1 MNELIKIE
9 SKNGEL
15 LVSARDLHNK
25 LGIGKDFTTWV
36 KFISKYGFEEN
47 IDYNRIWI
55 DTRVHKNGDVA
66 ITSVE
71 PTEDKWAYKSDY
83 ILKIDCAKEICMI
96 QRTDIGRQCRKYFIE
111 CERKLKENKLQ
122 LTRKEELQLKLFSN
136 DSMEVVNA
144 HKELVQI
151 EVEEAT
157 KPLLTKIKEDEPLV
171 TFADRIL
178 KEGDNI
184 LVRDL
189 AKIASDEG
197 YKIGERRL
205 YNKLR
210 EWKYICNGSTMPTQY
225 AMEREYFIV
234 ETGTIHT
241 PYGHKQIFTTKV
253 TPKGQIH
260 IVERLIK
267 LQKKEE
273 SQGLI
278 TQGEE

>member
-9 SKNGEL
+9 SKDGEL
-15 LVSARDLHNK
+15 LVSARDLHK
-25 LGIGKDFTTWV
+25 GLILDEGKSERFSQW
-36 KFISKYGFEEN
+36 FNRYLKYGFEEN
-47 IDYNRIWI
+47 IDYVVCKKIYAANQYGGE
-55 DTRVHKNGDVA
+55 K
-66 ITSVE
+66 E
-71 PTEDKWAYKSDY
+71 LEDYA
-83 ILKIDCAKEICMI
+83 LKIDMAKEICML
-96 QRTDIGRQCRKYFIE
+96 QRSEKGRQCRKYFIE

>member
-9 SKNGEL
+9 SKDGEL
-15 LVSARDLHNK
+15 LVSARDLHK
-25 LGIGKDFTTWV
+25 VLILDEGKAERFSQW
-36 KFISKYGFEEN
+36 FNRYLKYGFEEN
-47 IDYNRIWI
+47 IDYVVCKKIYAANQYGGE
-55 DTRVHKNGDVA
+55 K
-66 ITSVE
+66 E
-71 PTEDKWAYKSDY
+71 LEDYA
-83 ILKIDCAKEICMI
+83 LKIDMAKEICML
-96 QRTDIGRQCRKYFIE
+96 QRSEKGRQYRKYFLE

-122 LTRKEELQLKLFSN
+122 LTRKEELQLKLFSD

>member
-9 SKNGEL
+9 SKDGEL
-15 LVSARDLHNK
+15 LVSARDLHK
-25 LGIGKDFTTWV
+25 GLILDEGKSERFSQW
-36 KFISKYGFEEN
+36 FNRYLKYGFEEN
-47 IDYNRIWI
+47 IDYMVCKKIYAANQYGGE
-55 DTRVHKNGDVA
+55 K
-66 ITSVE
+66 E
-71 PTEDKWAYKSDY
+71 LEDYA
-83 ILKIDCAKEICMI
+83 LKIDMAKEICML
-96 QRTDIGRQCRKYFIE
+96 QRSEKGRQCRKYFIE

-273 SQGLI
+273 SQRLI

>member
-9 SKNGEL
+9 SKDGEL
-15 LVSARDLHNK
+15 LVSARDLHK
-25 LGIGKDFTTWV
+25 VLILDEGKAERFSQW
-36 KFISKYGFEEN
+36 FNRYLKYGFEEN
-47 IDYNRIWI
+47 IDYVVCKKIYAANQYGGE
-55 DTRVHKNGDVA
+55 K
-66 ITSVE
+66 E
-71 PTEDKWAYKSDY
+71 LEDYA
-83 ILKIDCAKEICMI
+83 LKIDMAKEICML
-96 QRTDIGRQCRKYFIE
+96 QRSEKGRQYRKYFLE

-157 KPLLTKIKEDEPLV
+157 QPLLTKIKEDEPLV

>member
-1 MNELIKIE
+1 
-9 SKNGEL
+9 
-15 LVSARDLHNK
+15 
-25 LGIGKDFTTWV
+25 
-36 KFISKYGFEEN
+36 
-47 IDYNRIWI
+47 
-55 DTRVHKNGDVA
+55 
-66 ITSVE
+66 
-71 PTEDKWAYKSDY
+71 
-83 ILKIDCAKEICMI
+83 
-96 QRTDIGRQCRKYFIE
+96 
-111 CERKLKENKLQ
+111 
-122 LTRKEELQLKLFSN
+122 
-136 DSMEVVNA
+136 MEVVNA

-210 EWKYICNGSTMPTQY
+210 EWKYICSNSTMPTQY

>member
-9 SKNGEL
+9 SKDGEL
-15 LVSARDLHNK
+15 LVSARDLHK
-25 LGIGKDFTTWV
+25 GLILDKGKSERFSQW
-36 KFISKYGFEEN
+36 FNRYLKYGFEEN
-47 IDYNRIWI
+47 IDYMVCKKIYAANQYGGE
-55 DTRVHKNGDVA
+55 K
-66 ITSVE
+66 E
-71 PTEDKWAYKSDY
+71 LEDYA
-83 ILKIDCAKEICMI
+83 LKIDMAKEICML
-96 QRTDIGRQCRKYFIE
+96 QRSEKGRQYRKYFLE

-157 KPLLTKIKEDEPLV
+157 QPLLTKIKEDEPQV

>member
-1 MNELIKIE
+1 MKDLIPVTQNG
-9 SKNGEL
+9 NGEL
-15 LVSARDLHNK
+15 LVSARNLYKGLEITDR
-25 LGIGKDFTTWV
+25 FSRW
-36 KFISKYGFEEN
+36 FERMCEYGFTEN
-47 IDYNRIWI
+47 EDY
-55 DTRVHKNGDVA
+55 
-66 ITSVE
+66 TSV
-71 PTEDKWAYKSDY
+71 KSSTVVNNGAVKELQDY
-83 ILKIDCAKEICMI
+83 ALKIDMAKEICML
-96 QRTDIGRQCRKYFIE
+96 QRSEKGRQCRKYFIE

-273 SQGLI
+273 S
-278 TQGEE
+278 

>member
-1 MNELIKIE
+1 MNELIKVE
-9 SKNGEL
+9 NKNGEL
-15 LVSARDLHNK
+15 LVSARDLHK
-25 LGIGKDFTTWV
+25 GLILDEGKSERFSQW
-36 KFISKYGFEEN
+36 FNRYLKYGFEEN
-47 IDYNRIWI
+47 IDYMVCKKIYAANQYGGE
-55 DTRVHKNGDVA
+55 K
-66 ITSVE
+66 E
-71 PTEDKWAYKSDY
+71 LEDYA
-83 ILKIDCAKEICMI
+83 LKIDMAKEICML
-96 QRTDIGRQCRKYFIE
+96 QRSEKGRQCRKYFIE

-225 AMEREYFIV
+225 VMERGYFIV

-278 TQGEE
+278 TQEEE

>member
-9 SKNGEL
+9 SKDGEL
-15 LVSARDLHNK
+15 LVSARDLHK
-25 LGIGKDFTTWV
+25 VLILDEGKAERFSQW
-36 KFISKYGFEEN
+36 FNRYLKYGFEEN
-47 IDYNRIWI
+47 IDYVVCKKIYAANQYGGE
-55 DTRVHKNGDVA
+55 K
-66 ITSVE
+66 E
-71 PTEDKWAYKSDY
+71 LEDYA
-83 ILKIDCAKEICMI
+83 LKIDMAKEICML
-96 QRTDIGRQCRKYFIE
+96 QRSEKGRQYRKYFLE

-122 LTRKEELQLKLFSN
+122 LTRKEELQLKLFSD

-273 SQGLI
+273 FQGLI

>member
-9 SKNGEL
+9 SKDGEL
-15 LVSARDLHNK
+15 LVSARDLHK
-25 LGIGKDFTTWV
+25 GLILDEGKSERFSQW
-36 KFISKYGFEEN
+36 FNRYLKYGFEEN
-47 IDYNRIWI
+47 IDYVVCKKIYAANQYGGEKELE
-55 DTRVHKNGDVA
+55 DYA
-66 ITSVE
+66 I
-71 PTEDKWAYKSDY
+71 
-83 ILKIDCAKEICMI
+83 KIDMDKEICML
-96 QRTDIGRQCRKYFIE
+96 QRSEKGRQCRKYFIE

-210 EWKYICNGSTMPTQY
+210 EWKYIFNGSTMPTQY

>member
-1 MNELIKIE
+1 MNELIKVE
-9 SKNGEL
+9 NKNGEL
-15 LVSARDLHNK
+15 LVSARDLHK
-25 LGIGKDFTTWV
+25 GLILDEGKSERFSQW
-36 KFISKYGFEEN
+36 FNRYLKYGFEEN
-47 IDYNRIWI
+47 IDYVVCKKIYAANQYGGE
-55 DTRVHKNGDVA
+55 K
-66 ITSVE
+66 E
-71 PTEDKWAYKSDY
+71 LEDYA
-83 ILKIDCAKEICMI
+83 LKIDMAKEICML
-96 QRTDIGRQCRKYFIE
+96 QRSEKGRQCRKYFIE

-260 IVERLIK
+260 IVEKLIK

-278 TQGEE
+278 TQEEE

>member
-1 MNELIKIE
+1 MNELIKVE
-9 SKNGEL
+9 NKNGEL

-210 EWKYICNGSTMPTQY
+210 EWKYIFNGSTMPTQY

-267 LQKKEE
+267 LQKKE

>member
-9 SKNGEL
+9 SKDGEL
-15 LVSARDLHNK
+15 LVSARDLHK
-25 LGIGKDFTTWV
+25 VLILDEGKAERFSQW
-36 KFISKYGFEEN
+36 FNRYLKYGFEEN
-47 IDYNRIWI
+47 IDYVVCKKIYAANQYGGE
-55 DTRVHKNGDVA
+55 K
-66 ITSVE
+66 E
-71 PTEDKWAYKSDY
+71 LEDYA
-83 ILKIDCAKEICMI
+83 LKIDMAKEICML
-96 QRTDIGRQCRKYFIE
+96 QRSEKGRQYRKYFLE

-122 LTRKEELQLKLFSN
+122 LTRKEELQLKLFSD

-157 KPLLTKIKEDEPLV
+157 KPLLTKIKEDELLV

-267 LQKKEE
+267 LQKKQE

>member
-9 SKNGEL
+9 SKDGEL
-15 LVSARDLHNK
+15 LVSARDLHK
-25 LGIGKDFTTWV
+25 VLILDEGKAERFSQW
-36 KFISKYGFEEN
+36 FNRYLKYGFEEN
-47 IDYNRIWI
+47 IDYVVCKKIYAANQYGGE
-55 DTRVHKNGDVA
+55 K
-66 ITSVE
+66 E
-71 PTEDKWAYKSDY
+71 LEDYA
-83 ILKIDCAKEICMI
+83 LKIDMAKEICML
-96 QRTDIGRQCRKYFIE
+96 QRSEKGRQYRKYFLE

-122 LTRKEELQLKLFSN
+122 LTRKEELQLKLFSD

-210 EWKYICNGSTMPTQY
+210 EWKYIFNGSTMPTQY

-267 LQKKEE
+267 LQKKQE
-273 SQGLI
+273 SQRLI

>member
-1 MNELIKIE
+1 MNELIKVE
-9 SKNGEL
+9 NKNGEL
-15 LVSARDLHNK
+15 LVLARDLHK
-25 LGIGKDFTTWV
+25 GLILDEGKSERFSQW
-36 KFISKYGFEEN
+36 FNRYLKYGFEEN
-47 IDYNRIWI
+47 IDYFTGVKKFTVVNNGA
-55 DTRVHKNGDVA
+55 TR
-66 ITSVE
+66 E
-71 PTEDKWAYKSDY
+71 LEDYA
-83 ILKIDCAKEICMI
+83 LKLDMAKEICML
-96 QRTDIGRQCRKYFIE
+96 QRSEKGRECRKYFIE

-210 EWKYICNGSTMPTQY
+210 EWKYICGNSTMPTQY
-225 AMEREYFIV
+225 AIEREYFIV

-278 TQGEE
+278 TQEEE

>member
-9 SKNGEL
+9 SKDGEL
-15 LVSARDLHNK
+15 LVSARDLHK
-25 LGIGKDFTTWV
+25 GLILDEGKSERFSQW
-36 KFISKYGFEEN
+36 FNRYLKYGFEEN
-47 IDYNRIWI
+47 IDYVVCKKIYAANQYGGE
-55 DTRVHKNGDVA
+55 K
-66 ITSVE
+66 E
-71 PTEDKWAYKSDY
+71 LEDYA
-83 ILKIDCAKEICMI
+83 LKIDMAKEICML
-96 QRTDIGRQCRKYFIE
+96 QRSEKGRQCRKYFIE

-260 IVERLIK
+260 IVEKLIK

-273 SQGLI
+273 SQGLN

>member
-9 SKNGEL
+9 SKDGEL
-15 LVSARDLHNK
+15 LVSARDLHK
-25 LGIGKDFTTWV
+25 VLILDEGKAERFSQW
-36 KFISKYGFEEN
+36 FNRYLKYGFEEN
-47 IDYNRIWI
+47 IDYFTGVKKFTVVNNGA
-55 DTRVHKNGDVA
+55 TR
-66 ITSVE
+66 E
-71 PTEDKWAYKSDY
+71 LEDYA
-83 ILKIDCAKEICMI
+83 LKLDMAKEICML
-96 QRTDIGRQCRKYFIE
+96 QRSEKGRECRKYFIE

-157 KPLLTKIKEDEPLV
+157 QPLLTKIKEDEPLV

-278 TQGEE
+278 TQEEE

>member
-9 SKNGEL
+9 SKDGEL
-15 LVSARDLHNK
+15 LVSARDLHK
-25 LGIGKDFTTWV
+25 GLIRDEGKSERFSQW
-36 KFISKYGFEEN
+36 FNRYLKYGFEEN
-47 IDYNRIWI
+47 IDYVVCKKIYAANQYGGE
-55 DTRVHKNGDVA
+55 K
-66 ITSVE
+66 E
-71 PTEDKWAYKSDY
+71 LEDYA
-83 ILKIDCAKEICMI
+83 LKIDMAKEICML
-96 QRTDIGRQCRKYFIE
+96 QRSEKGRQCRKYFIE

-171 TFADRIL
+171 TFADRRL

-260 IVERLIK
+260 IVEKLIK

>member
-1 MNELIKIE
+1 MKDLIPVIQNE
-9 SKNGEL
+9 NGEL
-15 LVSARDLHNK
+15 LVLARNLYKGLEITDR
-25 LGIGKDFTTWV
+25 FSRW
-36 KFISKYGFEEN
+36 FERMCEYGFTEN
-47 IDYNRIWI
+47 EDY
-55 DTRVHKNGDVA
+55 
-66 ITSVE
+66 TSV
-71 PTEDKWAYKSDY
+71 KSSTVVNNGAVKELQDY
-83 ILKIDCAKEICMI
+83 ALKIDMAKEICML
-96 QRTDIGRQCRKYFIE
+96 QRSEKGRQCRKYFIE

-210 EWKYICNGSTMPTQY
+210 EWKYIFNGSTMPTQY

-278 TQGEE
+278 TQKQV

>member
-9 SKNGEL
+9 SKDGEL
-15 LVSARDLHNK
+15 LVSARDLHK
-25 LGIGKDFTTWV
+25 GLILDEGKSERFSQW
-36 KFISKYGFEEN
+36 FNRYLKYGFEEN
-47 IDYNRIWI
+47 IDYVVCKKIYAANQYGGE
-55 DTRVHKNGDVA
+55 K
-66 ITSVE
+66 E
-71 PTEDKWAYKSDY
+71 LEDYA
-83 ILKIDCAKEICMI
+83 LKIDMAKEICML
-96 QRTDIGRQCRKYFIE
+96 QRSEKGRQCRKYFIE

-157 KPLLTKIKEDEPLV
+157 QPLLAKIKEDEPLV

-273 SQGLI
+273 FQGLI

>member
-9 SKNGEL
+9 SKDGEL
-15 LVSARDLHNK
+15 LVSARDLHK
-25 LGIGKDFTTWV
+25 VLILDEGKAERFSQW
-36 KFISKYGFEEN
+36 FNRYLKYGFEEN
-47 IDYNRIWI
+47 IDYVVCKKIYAANQYGGE
-55 DTRVHKNGDVA
+55 K
-66 ITSVE
+66 E
-71 PTEDKWAYKSDY
+71 LEDYA
-83 ILKIDCAKEICMI
+83 LKIDMAKEICML
-96 QRTDIGRQCRKYFIE
+96 QRSEKGRQYRKYFLE

-122 LTRKEELQLKLFSN
+122 LTRKEELQLKLFSD

-267 LQKKEE
+267 LQKKQE
-273 SQGLI
+273 SQRLI